1 MALLWISTGVLG
13 QIKDLT
19 PRQHVLSTVQSEGIM
34 TIQRAEHSTI
44 AGLQKSEVKVV
55 MGLSSYFSTTWPLL
69 WANKK
74 WIEARIWKQLK
85 VIVLAIELIF

>member
-1 MALLWISTGVLG
+1 
-13 QIKDLT
+13 
-19 PRQHVLSTVQSEGIM
+19 M

-69 WANKK
+69 WANQK